1 MSDRFL
7 TREERNWV
15 IDEFAEVAMELDHD
29 ATEFEVLEV
38 LDRLTDE
45 ELIEE
50 AEAQMPDFRA
60 DFEAMFRVRIVDT

>member
-15 IDEFAEVAMELDHD
+15 IDEFAEVAMELDQD

-50 AEAQMPDFRA
+50 AEAQMPDFRK
-60 DFEAMFRVRIVDT
+60 DFEAMFLVRIVDS